1 MTSNGRFRRLL
12 GTISWS
18 NIPKVGDPVDYRT
31 ITPSLLFILLIA
43 AFLAAQQPLDSNIN
57 DLRSLFS
64 EADSGNAEAQYQ
76 LGGIYD
82 AGRLLFKDAEKS
94 VYWYQKSAEQG
105 YAPAEYVVCLIH
117 ADRDP
122 MRSERCMRRAAEDGV
137 AGAQFWLGV
146 AYEQDEFGVMDER
159 EAVKWYR
166 KAAEQGNPDA
176 EVELGLCYEDGRGI
190 EQDYALAAQWF
201 RKAAEHVPNLGGA
214 GQGRN
219 ELGLLY
225 MDGLGVPK
233 DYVQAYMWFSL
244 AGTEANLAA
253 VQVEMTPAQ
262 ILRAKQMADEW
273 KKRHPD
279 PAIY

>member
-1 MTSNGRFRRLL
+1 MN
-12 GTISWS
+12 
-18 NIPKVGDPVDYRT
+18 YRS
-31 ITPSLLFILLIA
+31 ITHSLLLILLIA
-43 AFLAAQQPLDSNIN
+43 TFLAAQQPPDSNIN
-57 DLRSLFS
+57 RLAVILRLPTLAPDDLRSLFS
-64 EADSGNAEAQYQ
+64 EADSGNAEAQYW
-76 LGGIYD
+76 LGRIYD
-82 AGRLLFKDAEKS
+82 AGSTPLPKDAEKS

-105 YAPAEYVVCLIH
+105 YAPAEYVLCLIH

-146 AYEQDEFGVMDER
+146 AYERNEFGVTDER

-176 EVELGLCYEDGRGI
+176 EVELGLCYEDGRGV

-244 AGTEANLAA
+244 AGTEANLAV

-262 ILRAKQMADEW
+262 ILRAQQMADEW